1 MEAGRLV
8 GSGEQALGKLPEAS
22 KGRTRDQ
29 VAKRVGM
36 SGKTY
41 EKIAT
46 VVAAAAAGLAASRR
60 LLPGE
65 QANASGGAG
74 IALDIALALQRH
86 QVGAH
91 AVGRVDAQGGA
102 QLTDR
107 GRPAILGEVR
117 PDGGEYGLLSV
128 GEWSGH
134 GTGVYLLRALKDNGW
149 TGPGEGGLNDG
160 IRKATD

>member
-1 MEAGRLV
+1 MLAQPDPGSLSPQMPCANRRSGR
-8 GSGEQALGKLPEAS
+8 
-22 KGRTRDQ
+22 
-29 VAKRVGM
+29 
-36 SGKTY
+36 Y
-41 EKIAT
+41 
-46 VVAAAAAGLAASRR
+46 RR

-65 QANASGGAG
+65 QANAPSHAG
-74 IALDIALALQRH
+74 IALDGSLARQCH

-160 IRKATD
+160 IRKATN